1 MFLVMFSSYGLAFW
15 YGATLI
21 NSGEITAGGIV
32 NVFFAVI
39 MGAMGL
45 GQAAPSFTALAAARG
60 AAYEIFKT
68 VDRVPDIDT
77 LSETGEKPQEI
88 KGDISFKGIFFN
100 YPKRPEV
107 PILQGLTISV
117 AAGETLAL
125 VGPSGCGTV
134 FQNRKIVLLLFF
146 SFSSNFNKQ
155 ASRPLSASS
164 SDSTTRPRA
173 RSSSTG
179 TTSRTSTSAGSVSRS
194 VSSARSPS
202 SLAARSPK
210 TSSSARTAA
219 RPPRRSRPP
228 PRWPTPTISSPS
240 CPRPTTRWS
249 ASAVSPFRVA
259 RSSALPYVQICCCFI
274 LRSLHRLLVPSSATP
289 RSSCWTRPPRP
300 STPSRRRLC
309 RTPST
314 RPPRVARPL

>member
-1 MFLVMFSSYGLAFW
+1 MKKKNYSFQKKKKKKKVLSAIRTVTAFNGQTKEFDRYGVEIGVAFDYAFKGGYIRGISVGIMFLVMFSSYGLAFW

-134 FQNRKIVLLLFF
+134 FQNRKIVLLLLFF
-146 SFSSNFNKQ
+146 FLF
-155 ASRPLSASS
+155 
-164 SDSTTRPRA
+164 
-173 RSSSTG
+173 
-179 TTSRTSTSAGSVSRS
+179 
-194 VSSARSPS
+194 
-202 SLAARSPK
+202 
-210 TSSSARTAA
+210 
-219 RPPRRSRPP
+219 
-228 PRWPTPTISSPS
+228 
-240 CPRPTTRWS
+240 
-249 ASAVSPFRVA
+249 
-259 RSSALPYVQICCCFI
+259 
-274 LRSLHRLLVPSSATP
+274 
-289 RSSCWTRPPRP
+289 
-300 STPSRRRLC
+300 
-309 RTPST
+309 
-314 RPPRVARPL
+314 